1 MRPVS
6 ILAGNSEGQLA
17 IRGSSSASMTTQSA
31 DAEARLLAV
40 LRRVP
45 RGRVV
50 TYGLLAD
57 LAGRPGRARWVA
69 RVLQQADD
77 PELPWHRVIAAGGR
91 IALPADRPEGAIQR
105 ERLREEGVPFRGE
118 RVDLS
123 AALWRQSLADLLFG

>member
-1 MRPVS
+1 
-6 ILAGNSEGQLA
+6 
-17 IRGSSSASMTTQSA
+17 MTTPSDA
-31 DAEARLLAV
+31 DARLLAV

-45 RGRVV
+45 HGRVV

-77 PELPWHRVIAAGGR
+77 PELPWHRVVAAGGR
-91 IALPADRPEGAIQR
+91 IALPLDRPEGAIQR
-105 ERLREEGVPFRGE
+105 ERLRREGVPFRGE
-118 RVDLS
+118 RVDLA

>member
-1 MRPVS
+1 MLVS
-6 ILAGNSEGQLA
+6 LDSFSKLAARAVWDAGRCRRRNECAESGPPSC
-17 IRGSSSASMTTQSA
+17 SSTAARTRQRMP
-31 DAEARLLAV
+31 DLNAEARLLAV

-57 LAGRPGRARWVA
+57 LVGRPDRARWVA

-91 IALPADRPEGAIQR
+91 IALPAERPECR
-105 ERLREEGVPFRGE
+105 VPG
-118 RVDLS
+118 
-123 AALWRQSLADLLFG
+123 